1 MHNMTKHLKTIV
13 VAASASAVALVPAA
27 GAGAKSTS
35 TAGLTNFHGTVVTAS
50 TATKTLRI
58 KRPSGTTLTFRVTS
72 ATKFERLGGG
82 LGALRAGRSIEV
94 KARKIDGR
102 WTARAVEP
110 AELEHPGGDDNG
122 GGSGGD
128 DHGSGGHGSDD

>member
-1 MHNMTKHLKTIV
+1 MENMTKHLRTIV
-13 VAASASAVALVPAA
+13 VTVGVGAAALVPTA

-35 TAGLTNFHGTVVTAS
+35 AAGLTNFHGTVVSAS
-50 TATKTLRI
+50 TASDTLRI

-72 ATKFERLGGG
+72 ATTFERLGGG

-94 KARKIDGR
+94 KARKVAGR
-102 WTARAVEP
+102 WTARSVEP
-110 AELEHPGGDDNG
+110 AEAEHAGGDDNG
-122 GGSGGD
+122 GGAGD